1 MDIALIGDEDTVL
14 GFKLVGVKKTVVFN
28 EDTIRE
34 DLAGFKDAKV
44 LIITEK
50 VAAGDLNFEDFLE
63 QMKTVKKM
71 GSVAKLASMI
81 PGVRE
86 GDVDEQ
92 ELRKVEAIINSMTK
106 RERLNP
112 NIIDGSRK
120 RRIAT
125 GSGTTVRDV
134 NKLLKQFTYTR
145 DLLKKVGKG
154 KSPSN
159 FPFKF

>member
-1 MDIALIGDEDTVL
+1 MEIDQQQLQ
-14 GFKLVGVKKTVVFN
+14 
-28 EDTIRE
+28 R
-34 DLAGFKDAKV
+34 
-44 LIITEK
+44 K

-86 GDVDEQ
+86 GDVDEH

-106 RERLNP
+106 KERLHP
-112 NIIDGSRK
+112 HIIDGSRK
-120 RRIAT
+120 RRIAA

-134 NKLLKQFTYTR
+134 NQLLKQFTYTR
-145 DLLKKVGKG
+145 DLLKKMGKEKLKG
-154 KSPSN
+154 N
-159 FPFKF
+159 IPFKF